1 MLIYGLGGILMP
13 FLFIKLIDVGLVTL
27 HLAP

>member
-1 MLIYGLGGILMP
+1 MLIYGIGGILVP
-13 FLFIKLIDVGLVTL
+13 FLFIKLIDLGLVAV